1 MNNSIKTKIAFII
14 EGVKAEPMVIRNLQN
29 KFFSKV
35 EIEAIMLPAC
45 TNVYTI
51 WKRLCDDDGETDV
64 IELVKELSS
73 EQNTKRVDQIN
84 SIDFR
89 SLNKDDFSEIYLFF
103 DYDGHNNNLPSDC
116 NPNEIMKKMLE
127 TFDNETENGKMY
139 ISYPMIE
146 AIKHFNVQEI
156 CNDAGECFSK
166 INIGRQYKALVAK
179 CTIRDNLNH
188 FDISDWKFALKKY
201 VNSIY
206 CLFNLHMKLS
216 RKEYIKKITPQT
228 IFEKQLSE
236 YKNDYECVMILSAFP
251 EFLLDY
257 FKLEILEGYVNCI
270 GLLDNN
276 HVECCKKIESI
287 KNKVLTG
294 IGN

>member
-146 AIKHFNVQEI
+146 AIKHFNVQ
-156 CNDAGECFSK
+156 
-166 INIGRQYKALVAK
+166 
-179 CTIRDNLNH
+179 
-188 FDISDWKFALKKY
+188 
-201 VNSIY
+201 
-206 CLFNLHMKLS
+206 
-216 RKEYIKKITPQT
+216 
-228 IFEKQLSE
+228 
-236 YKNDYECVMILSAFP
+236 DY
-251 EFLLDY
+251 
-257 FKLEILEGYVNCI
+257 
-270 GLLDNN
+270 
-276 HVECCKKIESI
+276 
-287 KNKVLTG
+287 TR
-294 IGN
+294 

>member
-103 DYDGHNNNLPSDC
+103 DYD
-116 NPNEIMKKMLE
+116 
-127 TFDNETENGKMY
+127 
-139 ISYPMIE
+139 
-146 AIKHFNVQEI
+146 
-156 CNDAGECFSK
+156 
-166 INIGRQYKALVAK
+166 
-179 CTIRDNLNH
+179 
-188 FDISDWKFALKKY
+188 
-201 VNSIY
+201 
-206 CLFNLHMKLS
+206 
-216 RKEYIKKITPQT
+216 
-228 IFEKQLSE
+228 
-236 YKNDYECVMILSAFP
+236 
-251 EFLLDY
+251 
-257 FKLEILEGYVNCI
+257 
-270 GLLDNN
+270 
-276 HVECCKKIESI
+276 
-287 KNKVLTG
+287 
-294 IGN
+294 